1 MLFEKLA
8 LEDRKFQQ
16 EDKRRKQEEKR
27 AEAAKKKAEAIKS
40 MLTAKTPDLLRLCN
54 KEADEKINN
63 NPDTALAEMG
73 KVKVCAWGTI
83 LDDIALGDKCKKD
96 AEKEN
101 YVEKVCTELA
111 GFDISQKI
119 AQKVVKDVQTGAKKM
134 DKLIVDNKTS
144 GQLAPGVYKVVVAGG
159 AGGNGGGADPHCFG
173 RNKASGGSGGN
184 GSIEEQVFTLTKLS
198 SFSATIGKKG
208 NSKGWTSH
216 GGKPRGDKGDNGTPS
231 TFKIDG
237 IVDIT
242 AAAGEGGGGGAANAC
257 HWKQNGSTGSSGG
270 NGKNSG
276 EGSVQVYGS

>member
-1 MLFEKLA
+1 MRSA
-8 LEDRKFQQ
+8 
-16 EDKRRKQEEKR
+16 QEEKR
-27 AEAAKKKAEAIKS
+27 AEAAKKKAEAIKNAFD
-40 MLTAKTPDLLRLCN
+40 AKTAELLRLCN
-54 KEADEKINN
+54 TEADKKVNIPGVNT
-63 NPDTALAEMG
+63 DTVLAEMS
-73 KVKVCAWGTI
+73 KTKVCAWGVI
-83 LDDIALGDKCKKD
+83 MDDLGIGSQCVKDDNKKNYK
-96 AEKEN
+96 EKL
-101 YVEKVCTELA
+101 CTEVA

-119 AQKVVKDVQTGAKKM
+119 AQKVLKDVQSGAKKM

-159 AGGNGGGADPHCFG
+159 AGGNGGGADPYCFG
-173 RNKASGGSGGN
+173 KNKASGGSGGN
-184 GSIEEQVFTLTKLS
+184 GSIEEKIFTLTKLS
-198 SFSATIGKKG
+198 SFSARIGKKG

-276 EGSVQVYGS
+276 EGFVKVYGS